1 MDKDVS
7 AGSTTSSLGYLLLG
21 LTLLSFGLV
30 HTDVISGT
38 GAADLT
44 DLALY
49 VGGVALF
56 VTGLLEL
63 RSGATFTG
71 TAFAALGAFWFTW
84 ASASGAELSANAA
97 GLFLLMWAV
106 LALSLAFAST
116 SAGRLTEV
124 VYGLLF
130 VSLLLMALG
139 SFADASDLTKIGGWA
154 AAVSGAASWYAATAA
169 LAHWP
174 TSLTRRAADR
184 EVTVPG

>member
-38 GAADLT
+38 GAADVT

-63 RSGATFTG
+63 RSGQSFTG
-71 TAFAALGAFWFTW
+71 TAFAGLGAFWFTW
-84 ASASGAELSANAA
+84 ASAADASLSANAA

-106 LALSLAFAST
+106 LALSLAFASA

-130 VSLLLMALG
+130 ISLLLMAIG
-139 SFADASDLTKIGGWA
+139 SLADAGDLSKIGGWA
-154 AAVSGAASWYAATAA
+154 AAVSGATSWYVATSA
-169 LAHWP
+169 LAGWP
-174 TSLTRRAADR
+174 ASLPRRAADR